1 MTSIQRRNLTGYLFL
16 APYLLAFATFVVLP
30 IGVAFALAFMQ
41 FDLTTPDKTHF
52 VGTQNFTEAWA
63 DVRVWDS
70 LRATLS
76 YTVLMV
82 PSLVVTALAMAFGLN
97 AMARGRNII
106 RALLFVPG
114 MLNVAVTGILWRWF
128 YNNEFGLF
136 NYFLRQVGLEPIP
149 FLSDREYAM
158 PSIVLMSLWWTL
170 GGAAVVLLAA
180 LQQIPKMI
188 FEAALLDGAGGAK
201 LLSKITLPLL
211 APVLLFVIVT
221 NTIAGFQVFGQPF
234 MLTNG
239 GPELTTRGLVQYIY
253 ELAFN
258 QYRLGYGAA
267 LSWMLVSII
276 AVFAVVQFRLM
287 RKGGYE

>member
-1 MTSIQRRNLTGYLFL
+1 MTYSQRRNLSGYLFL
-16 APYLLAFATFVVLP
+16 LPYLLSFATFIVLP
-30 IGVAFALAFMQ
+30 IIVALVLAFMQ
-41 FDLTTPDKTHF
+41 FDLTTPHKTHF
-52 VGTQNFTEAWA
+52 VGLQNFTEAYS
-63 DVRVWDS
+63 DIRVWDS

-82 PSLVVTALAMAFGLN
+82 PSIVVTALAMAFGLN
-97 AMARGRNII
+97 AMAKGRNVI

-136 NYFLRQVGLEPIP
+136 NHLLQKIGLEPIP
-149 FLSDREYAM
+149 FLSEKAYAM

-180 LQQIPKMI
+180 LQQIPHAI
-188 FEAALLDGAGGAK
+188 FEAATLDGADGGR
-201 LLSKITLPLL
+201 LLSRITLPLL
-211 APVLLFVIVT
+211 KPVLLFVIVT

-239 GPELTTRGLVQYIY
+239 GPELSTRGLVQYIY

-267 LSWMLVSII
+267 LSWILVAII
-276 AVFAVVQFRLM
+276 AVFAVLQFRLM
-287 RKGGYE
+287 RQGDHA